1 MKLKECKSGYNRD
14 TCIPMFIP
22 ALFIIAKIWKQ
33 HRHPTTDNGSREC
46 GVYTYIYTYIHNEV
60 LLSHKEE

>member
-1 MKLKECKSGYNRD
+1 
-14 TCIPMFIP
+14 MFIP

-33 HRHPTTDNGSREC
+33 PRCPTTDNGSRVC
-46 GVYTYIYTYIHNEV
+46 GVYTYIYTYIQNEV

>member
-1 MKLKECKSGYNRD
+1 
-14 TCIPMFIP
+14 MFIP